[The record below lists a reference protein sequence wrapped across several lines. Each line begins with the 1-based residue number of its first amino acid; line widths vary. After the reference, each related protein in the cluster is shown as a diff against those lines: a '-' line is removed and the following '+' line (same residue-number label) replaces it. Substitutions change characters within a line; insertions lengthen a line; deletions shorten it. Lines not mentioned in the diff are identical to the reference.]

1 MNRAT
6 EAVCWRH
13 TGTITH
19 QEKIMRVF
27 ILCLLFLGAASGP
40 IIAQTYK
47 TITKT
52 ITTSDSG
59 KTMVRIEGG
68 AFIPELGAALGEDN
82 KQVKVVHAMPV
93 NARPKKYAD
102 VDIQA
107 DDLILMVNAK
117 PLRSVEAFR
126 KLYDAAAPG
135 DTITLGIRR
144 GEQLHLA
151 PFVKMDPKDMP
162 KDRKLIIK
170 KRD

>member
-1 MNRAT
+1 
-6 EAVCWRH
+6 
-13 TGTITH
+13 
-19 QEKIMRVF
+19 MRVF
-27 ILCLLFLGAASGP
+27 VLCLLFLGAASGP
-40 IIAQTYK
+40 IISQTFK
-47 TITKT
+47 TVTKT

-82 KQVKVVHAMPV
+82 KEVKVVHAMPA

-102 VDIQA
+102 VDVQA
-107 DDLILMVNAK
+107 NDLVLMVNAK

-126 KLYDAAAPG
+126 KLYDAASPG

-162 KDRKLIIK
+162 KDRKIIIK

>member
-1 MNRAT
+1 
-6 EAVCWRH
+6 
-13 TGTITH
+13 
-19 QEKIMRVF
+19 MRVPSF
-27 ILCLLFLGAASGP
+27 CVCCSLARPPGP
-40 IIAQTYK
+40 SSAQTYK

-59 KTMVRIEGG
+59 KTMIRIEGG

-102 VDIQA
+102 IDIQA
-107 DDLILMVNAK
+107 NDLVLMVNAK
-117 PLRSVEAFR
+117 PLRSVEAFM

-162 KDRKLIIK
+162 KDR
-170 KRD
+170 